1 MKRHVQR
8 WSRVLPLTAS
18 LLALGTAPAWGQS
31 SEPASETSSDGAWAR
46 GVPMK
51 SRQQARSL
59 FLEGNKALE
68 DSAYGEAAESYRQA
82 LQLWNHP
89 AIHYNLALALTDFD
103 QPVEVYHHMSEATR
117 YGKGPLDEGKYNH
130 ALEVKERIEKKMTWL
145 DVSCA
150 VPGAQVS
157 LDGKPLFQAPNHFKG
172 LVQPGV
178 HSLVASKPGLVT
190 LDKDHAFTMAGG
202 GRMNV
207 DLKLYNPAELTQ
219 NRTRWAPWMPWSI
232 VGSGL
237 AVAAGGGLLQWQ
249 TQKTYHAVDEKV
261 VACNGCMPTSEIN
274 SLRTRGD
281 NLQRAAVGA
290 YALGGAGLVAGV
302 ALLFLNQP
310 RPYFVNPE
318 TGEASLSL
326 APLIGSAPGVQATL
340 HH

>member
-1 MKRHVQR
+1 
-8 WSRVLPLTAS
+8 L
-18 LLALGTAPAWGQS
+18 
-31 SEPASETSSDGAWAR
+31 
-46 GVPMK
+46 
-51 SRQQARSL
+51 
-59 FLEGNKALE
+59 
-68 DSAYGEAAESYRQA
+68 
-82 LQLWNHP
+82 
-89 AIHYNLALALTDFD
+89 I
-103 QPVEVYHHMSEATR
+103 
-117 YGKGPLDEGKYNH
+117 
-130 ALEVKERIEKKMTWL
+130 
-145 DVSCA
+145 
-150 VPGAQVS
+150 
-157 LDGKPLFQAPNHFKG
+157 
-172 LVQPGV
+172 QPGV
-178 HSLVASKPGLVT
+178 HSLVAIKPGLVS
-190 LDKDHAFTMAGG
+190 LDKDHAFTLAEG

-207 DLKLYNPAELTQ
+207 DLKLYNPSELTQ

-274 SLRTRGD
+274 ALRARGD
-281 NLQRAAVGA
+281 TLQRAAVGA